1 MPDKTQLY
9 RDAWRAALLG
19 LAINLALGVV
29 KLIAGVVGNSFALIA
44 DSVNSLG
51 DVVTSGA
58 VLFALW
64 WAQRPADKE
73 HPYGHSRAE
82 AIAASHVALLLML
95 SAAGLAWEAI
105 ERLPTV
111 HELPAAWTLWIAAA
125 NAVIKEALYRYKIRV
140 GKRTGSQAI
149 IAHAW
154 DHRSDALCSLAVVV
168 GLAAVHWGGPQWIA
182 ADEIASLAVAAAIFW
197 SAGSVFLAS
206 IREQMDL
213 QADEEMVAGVRAAA
227 AEVDGV
233 QDVEKLRVRKSGLE
247 YLVEIHLEVDSQ
259 LSVAEGHRIGHQ
271 VKDAIIARFGQ
282 VRDVLV
288 HLEPHLETP
297 VSAGTTA
304 SD

>member
-9 RDAWRAALLG
+9 DDAWRAALLG
-19 LAINLALGVV
+19 LAVNLALGVV
-29 KLIAGVVGNSFALIA
+29 KLIAGVAGNSFALIA

-51 DVVTSGA
+51 DVVTSG
-58 VLFALW
+58 VVMFALW

-82 AIAASHVALLLML
+82 AIAASHVALLLIL
-95 SAAGLAWEAI
+95 SAVGLAWEAI
-105 ERLPTV
+105 QRLPTAQ
-111 HELPAAWTLWIAAA
+111 ELPAGWTLWIAAA

-140 GKRTGSQAI
+140 GQRTGSQAI

-154 DHRSDALCSLAVVV
+154 DHRSDALCSLAVLV
-168 GLAAVHWGGPQWIA
+168 GLAAVHWGGQAWIA
-182 ADEIASLAVAAAIFW
+182 ADEVASLAVAAAIFW
-197 SAGSVFLAS
+197 SAGSVFLGS
-206 IREQMDL
+206 VREQMDL

-227 AEVDGV
+227 AGV
-233 QDVEKLRVRKSGLE
+233 EGVLDVEKLRVRKSGIE
-247 YLVEIHLEVDSQ
+247 YLVEIHVEVDSQ
-259 LSVAEGHRIGHQ
+259 LSVAEGHRIGHH

-288 HLEPHLETP
+288 HLEPHLP
-297 VSAGTTA
+297 LHAGAGTMA